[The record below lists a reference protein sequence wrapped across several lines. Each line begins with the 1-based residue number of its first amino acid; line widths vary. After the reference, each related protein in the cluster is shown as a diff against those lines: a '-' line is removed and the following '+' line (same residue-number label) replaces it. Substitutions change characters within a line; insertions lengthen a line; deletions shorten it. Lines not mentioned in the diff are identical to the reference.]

1 MKQYKGSRSLPMDCT
16 GTAPAWSCGGV
27 EAAKTH
33 LCSDFVLSPAFP
45 TFVPML
51 GNSRVTLLR
60 DKSLNFMPEGQFLS
74 LSLQFP
80 PISSLLPERKIN
92 DFAGGKGEIS
102 SRIKTHEQNTH
113 VTVRRI
119 CFACKYHPCKVK
131 MSHFAAALALGT
143 E

>member
-1 MKQYKGSRSLPMDCT
+1 M
-16 GTAPAWSCGGV
+16 
-27 EAAKTH
+27 
-33 LCSDFVLSPAFP
+33 
-45 TFVPML
+45 
-51 GNSRVTLLR
+51 TLLR

-80 PISSLLPERKIN
+80 PTSSLLPERKIN

-113 VTVRRI
+113 VTVRRM
-119 CFACKYHPCKVK
+119 CFACKHHTCKVK

-143 E
+143 K